1 MKHKRFSL
9 QDLESSCASLSN
21 LLKAGLSIRESVG
34 RMQAIS
40 KKHASFWVYCQDEV
54 SRGVPF
60 SHCVKEVWPAELVGA
75 VGAAER
81 SANLQGIFE
90 KQAEALRQK
99 IETRKVF
106 QKLISPAVSFLM
118 GLGVFLFTMLEVI
131 PAMSAN
137 LTQDGDDPGSAVR
150 FSMVLR
156 SIFYDN
162 AFWVI
167 SASLILGYAA
177 FHWLKDPSNQ
187 NKLLAW
193 ACKEPNF
200 GEAHRLLTFSNAA
213 KTMAALDLSGLP
225 IKQQLSFTAQTVPG
239 PYQEGFV
246 KAAQEVEKRG
256 RTDSVDPEKQDASD
270 PRRAWPY
277 FFSIGIMNSHETGVL
292 QEEME
297 RVSKILQ
304 DEGKR
309 KMERFVAVVDL
320 IAKIVAATMIAIPT
334 LAYFSQLATTMAKAF
349 A

>member
-1 MKHKRFSL
+1 MKHKRFNL
-9 QDLESSCASLSN
+9 QDIESSCASLSN
-21 LLKAGLSIRESVG
+21 LLKAGLSVRESVG

-40 KKHASFWVYCQDEV
+40 KKHAQFWAFCQDEV
-54 SRGVPF
+54 SRGVPL
-60 SHCVKEVWPAELVGA
+60 SQCVRDVWPVELVGA
-75 VGAAER
+75 VSAAER

-90 KQAEALRQK
+90 RQAEAIRQK
-99 IETRKVF
+99 LETRKIF
-106 QKLISPAVSFLM
+106 QKLISPAVSFFM

-131 PAMSAN
+131 PAMSES
-137 LTQDGDDPGSAVR
+137 LTQPGDDPGGAVR
-150 FSMVLR
+150 FSLMLR

-162 AFWVI
+162 GYWVL
-167 SASLILGYAA
+167 SATLILGYLS
-177 FHWLKDPSNQ
+177 FNWLSQSENQ
-187 NKLLAW
+187 ARLLSW

-200 GEAHRLLTFSNAA
+200 GEAHKLLTFSNAA
-213 KTMAALDLSGLP
+213 KTIAALDLSGLP
-225 IKQQLSFTAQTVPG
+225 IRQQLSFTAQTLPG
-239 PYQEGFV
+239 IYQEGFV

-256 RTDSVDPEKQDASD
+256 RTDSVDPEKQEIND
-270 PRRAWPY
+270 PRRDWPY

-320 IAKIVAATMIAIPT
+320 IAKVVAATMIAIPT
-334 LAYFSQLATTMAKAF
+334 MAYFSQLATTMAKAF